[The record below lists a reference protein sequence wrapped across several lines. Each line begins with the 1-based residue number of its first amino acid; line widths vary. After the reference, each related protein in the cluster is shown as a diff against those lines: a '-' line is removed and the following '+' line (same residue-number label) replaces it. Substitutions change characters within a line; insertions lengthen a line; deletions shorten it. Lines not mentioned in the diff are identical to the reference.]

1 MREDRYK
8 IHVQNLKAYYGL
20 KNVFAIVKLN
30 QLYHVCG
37 SCLYTSDQVEQHYRI
52 KNGGETW
59 LLPQTRACAD
69 AFLMH

>member
-37 SCLYTSDQVEQHYRI
+37 SCLYTSDQVEQHYCI
-52 KNGGETW
+52 KN
-59 LLPQTRACAD
+59 
-69 AFLMH
+69 